1 VERVLAAG
9 TGAGRRAAG
18 ASTWAVL
25 VDLLASRRNRA
36 LLTAAAAAITF
47 AYTILLPYNFTQRL
61 SLANWAFLTP
71 GLLAWSLVLGAGMA
85 FLVVVQVHATRQAVA
100 ARAGAVGGLAFVA
113 SLLPS
118 FLCCTPIIPTLLAFA
133 GLSAV
138 SLYGTTGALQYFF
151 AVHQTPFLV
160 GSLAVLVLAAWSA
173 LRKLARA
180 ACLAGECAPAGDVE
194 GCGAPSA
201 GDPEREIA
209 R

>member
-1 VERVLAAG
+1 MLAAG
-9 TGAGRRAAG
+9 ARTGR

-25 VDLLASRRNRA
+25 VDLLAWRRNRA
-36 LLTAAAAAITF
+36 LLAAVAAAITF
-47 AYTILLPYNFTQRL
+47 AYTILLPYDYTQRL

-85 FLVVVQVHATRQAVA
+85 FLVVVQVHATRRAVA
-100 ARAGAVGGLAFVA
+100 ARTGAVGGLAFIA

-151 AVHQTPFLV
+151 AVHQTPFLA
-160 GSLAVLVLAAWSA
+160 GSLAVLVLAGWSA

-180 ACLAGECAPAGDVE
+180 ACLAGECAPAGDAE
-194 GCGAPSA
+194 DRCAPSV
-201 GDPEREIA
+201 GDPEGEIA
-209 R
+209 G

>member
-1 VERVLAAG
+1 MLAAG
-9 TGAGRRAAG
+9 ARTGR

-25 VDLLASRRNRA
+25 VDLLAWRRNRA
-36 LLTAAAAAITF
+36 LLAAVAAAITF
-47 AYTILLPYNFTQRL
+47 AYTILLPYDYTQRL

-85 FLVVVQVHATRQAVA
+85 FLVVVQVHATRRAVA
-100 ARAGAVGGLAFVA
+100 ARTGAVGGLAFIA

-138 SLYGTTGALQYFF
+138 SLYSTTGALQHFF
-151 AVHQTPFLV
+151 AVHQTSFLA
-160 GSLAVLVLAAWSA
+160 GSLAVLVLAGWSA

-180 ACLAGECAPAGDVE
+180 ACLAGECAPAGDAE
-194 GCGAPSA
+194 DRCAPSV
-201 GDPEREIA
+201 GDPEGEIA
-209 R
+209 G